1 MQMIGLEAR
10 HSPRRSIKVTAR
22 GGFLAAERLSK
33 SGANQGEG
41 DYRSAR
47 AYDEHVRR
55 TVEGGQV
62 EKKAREAEKAIEGKE
77 GDALR
82 RAEAEGKRHSHGEDP
97 ALKKGAKVSSEA

>member
-1 MQMIGLEAR
+1 MDDKVKPGEHAR
-10 HSPRRSIKVTAR
+10 DQGP
-22 GGFLAAERLSK
+22 
-33 SGANQGEG
+33 NQGEG

-47 AYDEHVRR
+47 AYDEHVRK

-97 ALKKGAKVSSEA
+97 ALNKKN

>member
-1 MQMIGLEAR
+1 MMIMDDKPKSGEHAR
-10 HSPRRSIKVTAR
+10 DT
-22 GGFLAAERLSK
+22 
-33 SGANQGEG
+33 GANQGEG

-77 GDALR
+77 GDELR

-97 ALKKGAKVSSEA
+97 ALRKKK